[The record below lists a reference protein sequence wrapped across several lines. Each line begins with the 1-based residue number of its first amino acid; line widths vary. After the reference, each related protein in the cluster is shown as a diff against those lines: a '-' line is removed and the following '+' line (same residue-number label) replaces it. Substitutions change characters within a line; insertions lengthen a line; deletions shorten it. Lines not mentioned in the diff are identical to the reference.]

1 MYMTVEMR
9 IQQTASQ
16 ELRVNM
22 NIPNLYGNLPLSRM
36 LTSTCKNGGQLVE
49 SFNKPPTPA
58 RLAAMVVLEALRA
71 EI

>member
-1 MYMTVEMR
+1 MTVEMR

-22 NIPNLYGNLPLSRM
+22 NIPNLYGNVPLSRTLM
-36 LTSTCKNGGQLVE
+36 STGKNGGWLVE

-58 RLAAMVVLEALRA
+58 RLAAVVVLDALRA
-71 EI
+71 KN